1 MQTSVVFINC
11 TGTRHT
17 KRNMSVNEEQANNIL
32 LMYSL
37 KLKYRFLGQSVNV
50 INCRATLIICQMIP
64 LKRLQKGINSTNT
77 AEKVQFSEVK
87 NQFSKKKKSL
97 AVVMKE

>member
-11 TGTRHT
+11 IGTRHT
-17 KRNMSVNEEQANNIL
+17 KRNMRVNEEQANKIL
-32 LMYSL
+32 LMYSP

-87 NQFSKKKKSL
+87 NQFSEKKSL

>member
-17 KRNMSVNEEQANNIL
+17 KRNMRVNEEQANKIL
-32 LMYSL
+32 LMYSP

-64 LKRLQKGINSTNT
+64 LKRLQKGTNSTNM
-77 AEKVQFSEVK
+77 AEKVQFSELK
-87 NQFSKKKKSL
+87 NQFSEKKSL